1 MKRNGNNSLEHL
13 ICCRLK
19 TAIGSKACINSNG
32 NGNGINTQTAHHFLV
47 NFELN
52 VRMKIQNMKSVFIV
66 STIFFDFFG

>member
-32 NGNGINTQTAHHFLV
+32 NGTNTQTAHHFLV

-52 VRMKIQNMKSVFIV
+52 VRMKIQNMKSVVIV
-66 STIFFDFFG
+66 